1 MVALI
6 DIEPGMV
13 VAGRY
18 VVSTVDRRW
27 LPEKPEIG
35 AVCTGLDAILDEP
48 VLILVADAGG
58 ASDVVEAARRVSI
71 LDDPRIAPTLD
82 VGHSNGLDYIVIKRI
97 AVTPF
102 SQILP
107 RSPLP
112 VDAAC
117 ALIGEVGTALVT
129 SARRGLFHMF
139 LRPSLVG
146 LTSKGAV
153 VIAGIGID
161 AALAL
166 DTGVIDPKD
175 YTPTKASR
183 RDALSLV
190 RLFYAALT
198 GYWPGD
204 EAYDGLPPAEKE
216 NARIARVKALNPDVP
231 DKLDDFVSGI
241 ITGTD
246 PGPGSVAEVLGY
258 IDTWDPELLRYVSR
272 APVAENES
280 LFDSSPRSF
289 DEATSL
295 PAPRAKTIGP
305 GPGAADGA
313 SQDQVQAALVRIGIT
328 RPGTRGLAAGV
339 VGHTTGRYADR
350 MQMREASSFPIAKE
364 ELDHAAQEWEEWEP
378 EQTYSEYSEYAA
390 HEYDENLTTPI
401 MNREDDSDPDTQALE
416 IVAED
421 DSDEND
427 TRVIMDNDEDE
438 DDGSWFLGGMFE
450 TNEQQREH
458 QRREYERERR
468 IAQAKEDEA
477 RRRLAAFEASS
488 TARQQEANAAA
499 PPKEMRR
506 LSPDSVDDP
515 STEAAPPTAAASTG
529 DSSAGGSSA
538 SGSGA
543 SGSGAEK
550 SSNPAAVSSAESSSS
565 DNSSSA
571 AASTVRPSE
580 RKAAGRP
587 RRQHSDSTAA
597 AAATSAK
604 TASMN
609 QASSSGSPSGSGP
622 ASADSASSKPSSS
635 KRTATG
641 AAAAGTGAAGAGAA
655 GVGSAAGAGGAGTG
669 ASGGGAGASGGS
681 RGSEPE
687 DRDLAATRKPFL
699 WLVLGLAVVAA
710 IIIGIVVVNFNSG
723 NDESAPVAETSAP
736 SDDSTKKEEKETP
749 KADPPK
755 IETVESLD
763 PEGDGSE
770 HDSETENVIP
780 KTEGSWNTDRYN
792 SASFGNL
799 KSGVGLLIEFEDES
813 TVSQVKVKSG
823 NSGGKFEI
831 RDGDDP
837 EDAKVIGEGVFDA
850 DEGVTVKFDEEVTTD
865 KLILWVTEL
874 PQTDGGFKATISSVQ
889 FS

>member
-27 LPEKPEIG
+27 LPEKPEVG

-48 VLILVADAGG
+48 VLILVADADG
-58 ASDVVEAARRVSI
+58 SNDVLEAARRVSI
-71 LDDPRIAPTLD
+71 LGDPRIAPTLD

-102 SQILP
+102 NQILP

-117 ALIGEVGTALVT
+117 ALIGEVGSALVT

-166 DTGVIDPKD
+166 DTGLVEQED

-183 RDALSLV
+183 RDALALV
-190 RLFYAALT
+190 QLFYTALT
-198 GYWPGD
+198 GYWPGE
-204 EAYDGLPPAEKE
+204 EAFDGIPPAEKE
-216 NARIARVKALNPDVP
+216 NARIARAQALNPDVP

-241 ITGTD
+241 ITGSD

-258 IDTWDPELLRYVSR
+258 IDKWDPELLRYVNR
-272 APVAENES
+272 APVAENEN
-280 LFDSSPRSF
+280 LFDQSPRSF

-295 PAPRAKTIGP
+295 PAPRSKTIGP
-305 GPGAADGA
+305 GPGGSTSA
-313 SQDQVQAALVRIGIT
+313 SEDQVQAALVRIGIT

-339 VGHTTGRYADR
+339 VGSTTGRYADR

-364 ELDHAAQEWEEWEP
+364 QLDSAAQDWEEWQP
-378 EQTYSEYSEYAA
+378 EQTYSEYSEYAE

-401 MNREDDSDPDTQALE
+401 MSREDDSDPDTQALE
-416 IVAED
+416 IVPEND
-421 DSDEND
+421 DEGDEND
-427 TRVIMDNDEDE
+427 TRVIMDGEDE

-468 IAQAKEDEA
+468 IAKAKEDEA

-488 TARQQEANAAA
+488 AARQQEANAAA

-506 LSPDSVDDP
+506 LSPDYVDERRAGDDRNTGGE
-515 STEAAPPTAAASTG
+515 SRAEAAGSSSSVRPAECKAGKPRQQHSDSTDVAQAASAKNRNKAAGAAGAAGVAGAAAAAGAAAGAGANGPAGKTGASGSGGSAGASSGAAKSSGSSASSSAPAAASATAG
-529 DSSAGGSSA
+529 GAGAGGAGGSSA
-538 SGSGA
+538 SGGA
-543 SGSGAEK
+543 GSGSG
-550 SSNPAAVSSAESSSS
+550 
-565 DNSSSA
+565 
-571 AASTVRPSE
+571 
-580 RKAAGRP
+580 
-587 RRQHSDSTAA
+587 
-597 AAATSAK
+597 
-604 TASMN
+604 
-609 QASSSGSPSGSGP
+609 
-622 ASADSASSKPSSS
+622 
-635 KRTATG
+635 
-641 AAAAGTGAAGAGAA
+641 GTGPD
-655 GVGSAAGAGGAGTG
+655 
-669 ASGGGAGASGGS
+669 
-681 RGSEPE
+681 E
-687 DRDLAATRKPFL
+687 RDPAATRKPFL

-710 IIIGIVVVNFNSG
+710 IVLGIVIIGFNSG
-723 NDESAPVAETSAP
+723 DEESTPVSETSAASEQP
-736 SDDSTKKEEKETP
+736 TKKEEKSTP

-755 IETVESLD
+755 IKTVESLD

-799 KSGVGLLIEFEDES
+799 KSGVGLLFEFEDETTMS
-813 TVSQVKVKSG
+813 KVKVASG

-831 RDGDDP
+831 RDGEDP

-850 DEGVTVKFDEEVTTD
+850 DGAVTVEFDEEVETD

-874 PQTDGGFKATISSVQ
+874 PQTDGGYKATISSVK
-889 FS
+889 FF

>member
-27 LPEKPEIG
+27 LPEKPEVG

-48 VLILVADAGG
+48 VLILVADADG
-58 ASDVVEAARRVSI
+58 SNDVLEAARRVSI
-71 LDDPRIAPTLD
+71 LGDPRIAPTLD

-102 SQILP
+102 NQILP

-117 ALIGEVGTALVT
+117 ALIGEVGSALVT

-139 LRPSLVG
+139 LRPSVVG

-166 DTGVIDPKD
+166 DTGLVEQKD

-183 RDALSLV
+183 RDALALV
-190 RLFYAALT
+190 QLFYAALT
-198 GYWPGD
+198 GYWPG
-204 EAYDGLPPAEKE
+204 EESFDGIPPAEKE
-216 NARIARVKALNPDVP
+216 NARIARAQALNPDVP

-241 ITGTD
+241 ITGSD

-258 IDTWDPELLRYVSR
+258 IDDWDPELLRYVNR
-272 APVAENES
+272 APVAENEN
-280 LFDSSPRSF
+280 LFQQSPRSF

-295 PAPRAKTIGP
+295 PAPRSKTIGP
-305 GPGAADGA
+305 GPEGSA
-313 SQDQVQAALVRIGIT
+313 SASEDQVQAALVRIGIT

-364 ELDHAAQEWEEWEP
+364 QLDSAAQDWEEWQP
-378 EQTYSEYSEYAA
+378 EQTYSEYSEYAE

-401 MNREDDSDPDTQALE
+401 MKREDDSDPDTQALE
-416 IVAED
+416 IVPEND
-421 DSDEND
+421 DEGDEND
-427 TRVIMDNDEDE
+427 TRVIMDDEDE

-468 IAQAKEDEA
+468 IAKAKEEEA

-488 TARQQEANAAA
+488 VARQQEANAAA

-506 LSPDSVDDP
+506 LSPDSVDDQN
-515 STEAAPPTAAASTG
+515 TV
-529 DSSAGGSSA
+529 DDQNAGGA
-538 SGSGA
+538 
-543 SGSGAEK
+543 
-550 SSNPAAVSSAESSSS
+550 SSAEAAA
-565 DNSSSA
+565 NSSS
-571 AASTVRPSE
+571 VRPAE
-580 RKAAGRP
+580 RKAGKP
-587 RRQHSDSTAA
+587 RQQHSDSTDAA
-597 AAATSAK
+597 RAASVKNRNK
-604 TASMN
+604 T
-609 QASSSGSPSGSGP
+609 
-622 ASADSASSKPSSS
+622 
-635 KRTATG
+635 
-641 AAAAGTGAAGAGAA
+641 TGAAGAAVAGVAAA
-655 GVGSAAGAGGAGTG
+655 GAAAGAGAKARADKFGPAESGGSTG
-669 ASGGGAGASGGS
+669 AAGSKAKKSSRAAGASSAPAGAAAAAGSGGAGSGGSAASGGS
-681 RGSEPE
+681 GSGSGGSGPE
-687 DRDLAATRKPFL
+687 ERDPAATRKPFL

-710 IIIGIVVVNFNSG
+710 IVLGIVIIGFNSG
-723 NDESAPVAETSAP
+723 EEEPTPVSETSAP
-736 SDDSTKKEEKETP
+736 NEQPTKKEEKKTP

-755 IETVESLD
+755 IENVESLD

-770 HDSETENVIP
+770 HDSEVENVIP

-799 KSGVGLLIEFEDES
+799 KSGVGLLFEFEDETTIS
-813 TVSQVKVKSG
+813 KVKVASG

-850 DEGVTVKFDEEVTTD
+850 EGAVTVEFDEEVETD
-865 KLILWVTEL
+865 KLILWITDL
-874 PQTDGGFKATISSVQ
+874 PQTDGGFKATISSVK

>member
-1 MVALI
+1 VVALI

-27 LPEKPEIG
+27 LPEKPEVG

-48 VLILVADAGG
+48 VLILVADADG
-58 ASDVVEAARRVSI
+58 SNDVLEAARRVSI
-71 LDDPRIAPTLD
+71 LGDPRIAPTLD

-102 SQILP
+102 NQILP

-117 ALIGEVGTALVT
+117 ALIGEVGSALVT

-139 LRPSLVG
+139 LRPSVVG

-166 DTGVIDPKD
+166 DTGLVEQKD

-183 RDALSLV
+183 RDALALV
-190 RLFYAALT
+190 QLFYTALT
-198 GYWPGD
+198 GYWPG
-204 EAYDGLPPAEKE
+204 EESFDGIPPAEKE
-216 NARIARVKALNPDVP
+216 NARIARAQALNPDVP

-241 ITGTD
+241 ITGSD

-258 IDTWDPELLRYVSR
+258 IDDWDPELLRYVNR
-272 APVAENES
+272 APVAENEN
-280 LFDSSPRSF
+280 LFQQSPRSF

-295 PAPRAKTIGP
+295 PAPRSKTIGP
-305 GPGAADGA
+305 GPEGSA
-313 SQDQVQAALVRIGIT
+313 SASEDQVQAALVRIGIT

-364 ELDHAAQEWEEWEP
+364 QLDSAAQDWEEWQP
-378 EQTYSEYSEYAA
+378 EQTYSEYSEYAE

-401 MNREDDSDPDTQALE
+401 MRREDDSDPDTQALE
-416 IVAED
+416 IVPEND
-421 DSDEND
+421 DEGDEND
-427 TRVIMDNDEDE
+427 TRVIMDDEDE

-468 IAQAKEDEA
+468 IAKAKEEEA

-488 TARQQEANAAA
+488 VARQQEANAAA

-506 LSPDSVDDP
+506 LSPDSVDDQN
-515 STEAAPPTAAASTG
+515 TV
-529 DSSAGGSSA
+529 DDQNAGGA
-538 SGSGA
+538 
-543 SGSGAEK
+543 
-550 SSNPAAVSSAESSSS
+550 SSAEAAA
-565 DNSSSA
+565 NSSS
-571 AASTVRPSE
+571 VRPAE
-580 RKAAGRP
+580 RKAGKP
-587 RRQHSDSTAA
+587 RQQHSDSTDAA
-597 AAATSAK
+597 RAASVKNRNK
-604 TASMN
+604 T
-609 QASSSGSPSGSGP
+609 
-622 ASADSASSKPSSS
+622 
-635 KRTATG
+635 
-641 AAAAGTGAAGAGAA
+641 TGAAGAAVAGVAAA
-655 GVGSAAGAGGAGTG
+655 GAAAGAGAKARADKFGPAESGGSTG
-669 ASGGGAGASGGS
+669 AAGSKAKKSSRAAGASSAPAGAAAAAGSGGAGSGGSAASGGS
-681 RGSEPE
+681 GSGSGGSGPE
-687 DRDLAATRKPFL
+687 ERDPAATRKPFL

-710 IIIGIVVVNFNSG
+710 IVLGIVIIGFNSG
-723 NDESAPVAETSAP
+723 EEEPTPVSETSAP
-736 SDDSTKKEEKETP
+736 SEQPTKKKEKKTP

-755 IETVESLD
+755 IENVESLD

-770 HDSETENVIP
+770 HDSEVENVIP
-780 KTEGSWNTDRYN
+780 KAEGSWNTDRYN

-799 KSGVGLLIEFEDES
+799 KSGVGLLFEFEDETTIS
-813 TVSQVKVKSG
+813 KVKVASG

-831 RDGDDP
+831 RDGDAP

-850 DEGVTVKFDEEVTTD
+850 EGAVTVEFDEEVETD
-865 KLILWVTEL
+865 KLILWITDL
-874 PQTDGGFKATISSVQ
+874 PQTDGGFKATISSVK

>member
-27 LPEKPEIG
+27 LPEKPEVG

-48 VLILVADAGG
+48 VLILVADADG
-58 ASDVVEAARRVSI
+58 SNDVLEAARRVSI
-71 LDDPRIAPTLD
+71 LGDPRIAPTLD

-102 SQILP
+102 NQILP

-117 ALIGEVGTALVT
+117 ALIGEVGSALVT

-139 LRPSLVG
+139 LRPSVVG

-153 VIAGIGID
+153 IIAGIGID

-166 DTGVIDPKD
+166 DTGLVEQKD

-183 RDALSLV
+183 RDALALV
-190 RLFYAALT
+190 QLFYTALT
-198 GYWPGD
+198 GFWPG
-204 EAYDGLPPAEKE
+204 EESFDGIPPAEKE
-216 NARIARVKALNPDVP
+216 NARIARAQALNPEVP

-241 ITGTD
+241 ITGSD

-258 IDTWDPELLRYVSR
+258 IDDWDPELLRYVNR
-272 APVAENES
+272 APVAENEN
-280 LFDSSPRSF
+280 LFDQSPRSF

-295 PAPRAKTIGP
+295 PAPRSKTIGP
-305 GPGAADGA
+305 GPEGAASA
-313 SQDQVQAALVRIGIT
+313 SEDQVQAALVRIGIT

-364 ELDHAAQEWEEWEP
+364 QLDSAAQDWEEWQP
-378 EQTYSEYSEYAA
+378 EQTYSEYSEYAE

-401 MNREDDSDPDTQALE
+401 MSREDDSDPDTQALE
-416 IVAED
+416 IVPEND
-421 DSDEND
+421 DEGDEND
-427 TRVIMDNDEDE
+427 TRVIMDDEDE

-468 IAQAKEDEA
+468 IAKAKEDEA

-506 LSPDSVDDP
+506 LSPDSVDDRSAADDQNSVNEP
-515 STEAAPPTAAASTG
+515 STEAAT
-529 DSSAGGSSA
+529 GSS
-538 SGSGA
+538 SIR
-543 SGSGAEK
+543 
-550 SSNPAAVSSAESSSS
+550 PA
-565 DNSSSA
+565 
-571 AASTVRPSE
+571 E
-580 RKAAGRP
+580 RKAGKP
-587 RRQHSDSTAA
+587 RQQHSDSTDAA
-597 AAATSAK
+597 QAASAK
-604 TASMN
+604 N
-609 QASSSGSPSGSGP
+609 RN
-622 ASADSASSKPSSS
+622 K
-635 KRTATG
+635 
-641 AAAAGTGAAGAGAA
+641 AAGAAGAAVAGATAA
-655 GVGSAAGAGGAGTG
+655 GAAAGAGVGAKAHADKSSGSTSGTSESG
-669 ASGGGAGASGGS
+669 ASKPAGSAGGAGSGATKTAAGPGANTATVGAAAGSGGAGSGGSAASGGS
-681 RGSEPE
+681 GSGSGGSGSEE
-687 DRDLAATRKPFL
+687 RDPAATRKPFL

-710 IIIGIVVVNFNSG
+710 IVLGIVIIGFNSG
-723 NDESAPVAETSAP
+723 EEEPTPVSETSAP
-736 SDDSTKKEEKETP
+736 SEQPTKKEEKKTL

-755 IETVESLD
+755 IENVESLD

-770 HDSETENVIP
+770 HDSEVENVIP

-799 KSGVGLLIEFEDES
+799 KSGVGLLFEFEDETTIS
-813 TVSQVKVKSG
+813 KVKVASG

-850 DEGVTVKFDEEVTTD
+850 EGAVTVEFDEEVETD
-865 KLILWVTEL
+865 KLILWITDL
-874 PQTDGGFKATISSVQ
+874 PQTDGGFKATISSVK

>member
-27 LPEKPEIG
+27 LPEKPEVG

-48 VLILVADAGG
+48 VLILVADADG
-58 ASDVVEAARRVSI
+58 SNDVLEAARRVSI
-71 LDDPRIAPTLD
+71 LGDPRIAPTLD

-102 SQILP
+102 NQILP

-117 ALIGEVGTALVT
+117 ALIGEVGSALVT

-139 LRPSLVG
+139 LRPSVVG

-153 VIAGIGID
+153 IIAGIGID

-166 DTGVIDPKD
+166 DTGLVEQKD

-183 RDALSLV
+183 RDALALV
-190 RLFYAALT
+190 QLFYTALT
-198 GYWPGD
+198 GFWPG
-204 EAYDGLPPAEKE
+204 EESFDGIPPAEKE
-216 NARIARVKALNPDVP
+216 NARIARAQALNPEVP

-241 ITGTD
+241 ITGSD

-258 IDTWDPELLRYVSR
+258 IDDWDPELLRYVNR
-272 APVAENES
+272 APVAENEN
-280 LFDSSPRSF
+280 LFDQSPRSF

-295 PAPRAKTIGP
+295 PAPRSKTIGP
-305 GPGAADGA
+305 GPEGAASA
-313 SQDQVQAALVRIGIT
+313 SEDQVQAALVRIGIT

-364 ELDHAAQEWEEWEP
+364 QLDSAAQDWEEWQP
-378 EQTYSEYSEYAA
+378 EQTYSEYSEYAE
-390 HEYDENLTTPI
+390 HEYDENLTSPI
-401 MNREDDSDPDTQALE
+401 MSREDDSDPDTQALE
-416 IVAED
+416 IVPEND
-421 DSDEND
+421 DEGDEND
-427 TRVIMDNDEDE
+427 TRVIMDDEDE

-468 IAQAKEDEA
+468 IAKAKEEEA

-488 TARQQEANAAA
+488 VARQQEANAAA

-506 LSPDSVDDP
+506 LSPDSVDDQN
-515 STEAAPPTAAASTG
+515 TV
-529 DSSAGGSSA
+529 DDQNAGGA
-538 SGSGA
+538 
-543 SGSGAEK
+543 
-550 SSNPAAVSSAESSSS
+550 SSAEAAA
-565 DNSSSA
+565 NSSS
-571 AASTVRPSE
+571 VRPAE
-580 RKAAGRP
+580 RKAGKP
-587 RRQHSDSTAA
+587 RQQHSDSTDAA
-597 AAATSAK
+597 RAASVKNRNK
-604 TASMN
+604 T
-609 QASSSGSPSGSGP
+609 
-622 ASADSASSKPSSS
+622 
-635 KRTATG
+635 
-641 AAAAGTGAAGAGAA
+641 TGAAGAAVAGVAAA
-655 GVGSAAGAGGAGTG
+655 GAAAGAGAKARADKFGPAESGGSTG
-669 ASGGGAGASGGS
+669 AAGSKAKKSSRAAGASSAPAGAAAAAGSGGAGSGGSAASGGS
-681 RGSEPE
+681 GSGSGGSGPE
-687 DRDLAATRKPFL
+687 ERDPAATRKPFL

-710 IIIGIVVVNFNSG
+710 IVLGIVIIGFNSG
-723 NDESAPVAETSAP
+723 EEEPTPVSETSAP
-736 SDDSTKKEEKETP
+736 SEQPTKKKEKKTP

-755 IETVESLD
+755 IENVESLD

-770 HDSETENVIP
+770 HDSEVENVIP

-799 KSGVGLLIEFEDES
+799 KSGVGLLFEFEDETTIS
-813 TVSQVKVKSG
+813 KVKVASG

-850 DEGVTVKFDEEVTTD
+850 EGAVTVEFDEEVETD
-865 KLILWVTEL
+865 KLILWITDL
-874 PQTDGGFKATISSVQ
+874 PQTDGGFKATISSVK

>member
-27 LPEKPEIG
+27 LPEKPEVG

-48 VLILVADAGG
+48 VLILVADADG
-58 ASDVVEAARRVSI
+58 SNDVLEAARRVSI
-71 LDDPRIAPTLD
+71 LGDPRIAPTLD

-102 SQILP
+102 NQILP

-117 ALIGEVGTALVT
+117 ALIGEVGSALVT

-139 LRPSLVG
+139 LRPSVVG

-166 DTGVIDPKD
+166 DTGLVEQKD

-183 RDALSLV
+183 RDALALV
-190 RLFYAALT
+190 QLFYTALT
-198 GYWPGD
+198 GYWPG
-204 EAYDGLPPAEKE
+204 EESFDGIPPAEKE
-216 NARIARVKALNPDVP
+216 NARIARAQALNPDVP

-241 ITGTD
+241 ITGSD

-258 IDTWDPELLRYVSR
+258 IDDWDPELLRYVNR
-272 APVAENES
+272 APVAENEN
-280 LFDSSPRSF
+280 LFQQSPRSF

-295 PAPRAKTIGP
+295 PAPRSKTIGP
-305 GPGAADGA
+305 GPEGSA
-313 SQDQVQAALVRIGIT
+313 SASEDQVQAALVRIGIT

-339 VGHTTGRYADR
+339 VGHTTGRYANR

-364 ELDHAAQEWEEWEP
+364 QLDSAAQDWEEWQP
-378 EQTYSEYSEYAA
+378 EQTYSEYSEYAE

-401 MNREDDSDPDTQALE
+401 MRREDDSDPDTQALE
-416 IVAED
+416 IVPEND
-421 DSDEND
+421 DEGDEND
-427 TRVIMDNDEDE
+427 TRVIMDDEDE

-468 IAQAKEDEA
+468 IANAKEEEA

-488 TARQQEANAAA
+488 VARQQEANAAA

-506 LSPDSVDDP
+506 LSPDSVDDQN
-515 STEAAPPTAAASTG
+515 TV
-529 DSSAGGSSA
+529 DDQNAGGA
-538 SGSGA
+538 
-543 SGSGAEK
+543 
-550 SSNPAAVSSAESSSS
+550 SSAEAAA
-565 DNSSSA
+565 NSSS
-571 AASTVRPSE
+571 VRPAE
-580 RKAAGRP
+580 RKAGKP
-587 RRQHSDSTAA
+587 RQQHSDSTDAA
-597 AAATSAK
+597 RAASVKNRNK
-604 TASMN
+604 T
-609 QASSSGSPSGSGP
+609 
-622 ASADSASSKPSSS
+622 
-635 KRTATG
+635 
-641 AAAAGTGAAGAGAA
+641 TGAAGAAVAGVAAA
-655 GVGSAAGAGGAGTG
+655 GAAAGAGAKARADNFGPAESGGSTG
-669 ASGGGAGASGGS
+669 AAGSKAKKSSRAAGASSAPAGAAAAAGGAGAGGGGSAASGGAGNGSGGS
-681 RGSEPE
+681 GS
-687 DRDLAATRKPFL
+687 DQRDPAATRKPFL

-710 IIIGIVVVNFNSG
+710 IVLGIVIIGFNSG
-723 NDESAPVAETSAP
+723 DEESAPVSESSAP
-736 SDDSTKKEEKETP
+736 SEQPKKEEKKTP

-780 KTEGSWNTDRYN
+780 ETDGSWNTDRYN

-799 KSGVGLLIEFEDES
+799 KSGVGLLFEFEDKTTIS
-813 TVSQVKVKSG
+813 KVKVASG

-850 DEGVTVKFDEEVTTD
+850 DGAVTVKFDEEVETD
-865 KLILWVTEL
+865 KLILWITDL
-874 PQTDGGFKATISSVQ
+874 PQTDGGFKATISSVK

>member
-27 LPEKPEIG
+27 LPEKPEVG

-48 VLILVADAGG
+48 VLILVADADG
-58 ASDVVEAARRVSI
+58 SNDVLEAARRVSI
-71 LDDPRIAPTLD
+71 LGDPRIAPTLD

-102 SQILP
+102 NQILP

-139 LRPSLVG
+139 LRPSVVG

-166 DTGVIDPKD
+166 DTGLVEQKD

-183 RDALSLV
+183 RDALALV
-190 RLFYAALT
+190 QLFYAALT
-198 GYWPGD
+198 GFWPG
-204 EAYDGLPPAEKE
+204 EEPFDGIPPAEKE
-216 NARIARVKALNPDVP
+216 NARIARAQALNPDVP

-241 ITGTD
+241 ITGAD

-258 IDTWDPELLRYVSR
+258 IDSWDAQLLRYVNR
-272 APVAENES
+272 APAAENEH
-280 LFDSSPRSF
+280 LFEQSPRSF

-295 PAPRAKTIGP
+295 PAPRSKSIGP
-305 GPGAADGA
+305 GPDGSA
-313 SQDQVQAALVRIGIT
+313 SASEDQVQAALVRIGIT

-339 VGHTTGRYADR
+339 VGRTTGRYADR

-364 ELDHAAQEWEEWEP
+364 QLDSAAQDWEEWQP
-378 EQTYSEYSEYAA
+378 EQTYSQYSEYAE

-401 MNREDDSDPDTQALE
+401 MSRDDDSDPDTQALE
-416 IVAED
+416 IIPDND
-421 DSDEND
+421 DEGDEND

-468 IAQAKEDEA
+468 IAKAKEDEA

-488 TARQQEANAAA
+488 GTRAQDADAAA

-506 LSPDSVDDP
+506 LSPDSVDDRSAADDQHSVGEP
-515 STEAAPPTAAASTG
+515 SAEAA
-529 DSSAGGSSA
+529 
-538 SGSGA
+538 GA
-543 SGSGAEK
+543 S
-550 SSNPAAVSSAESSSS
+550 SS
-565 DNSSSA
+565 
-571 AASTVRPSE
+571 VRPAE
-580 RKAAGRP
+580 RKAGKP
-587 RRQHSDSTAA
+587 RQQHSDSTDAAQAASAKNRNKADGAVGAA
-597 AAATSAK
+597 AAA
-604 TASMN
+604 
-609 QASSSGSPSGSGP
+609 GV
-622 ASADSASSKPSSS
+622 
-635 KRTATG
+635 
-641 AAAAGTGAAGAGAA
+641 AGAGSGAA
-655 GVGSAAGAGGAGTG
+655 KSSSSAGASSAPAAASTAGGAGAGGSGG
-669 ASGGGAGASGGS
+669 SPASGGASGGS
-681 RGSEPE
+681 GGTDPDE
-687 DRDLAATRKPFL
+687 RDPAATRKPFL

-710 IIIGIVVVNFNSG
+710 IVLGIVIIGYNSG
-723 NDESAPVAETSAP
+723 DEEPTPVSETSAP
-736 SDDSTKKEEKETP
+736 SEQPTKKEEKTTP
-749 KADPPK
+749 EADPPK
-755 IETVESLD
+755 IESVESLD

-770 HDSETENVIP
+770 HDSETDNVIP

-792 SASFGNL
+792 SANFGNL
-799 KSGVGLLIEFEDES
+799 KSGLGLLFEFEDTTTIS
-813 TVSQVKVKSG
+813 KMKVASA

-837 EDAKVIGEGVFDA
+837 ENAEVIGEGVFDA
-850 DEGVTVKFDEEVTTD
+850 DGAVTVEFDDEVETD
-865 KLILWVTEL
+865 KLILWITEL
-874 PQTDGGFKATISSVQ
+874 PQTDGGFRATISSVR
-889 FS
+889 FF

>member
-27 LPEKPEIG
+27 LPEKPEVG

-48 VLILVADAGG
+48 VLILVADADG
-58 ASDVVEAARRVSI
+58 SNDVLEAARRVSI
-71 LDDPRIAPTLD
+71 LGDPRIAPTLD

-102 SQILP
+102 NQILP

-117 ALIGEVGTALVT
+117 ALIGEVGSALVT

-166 DTGVIDPKD
+166 DTGLVEQKD

-183 RDALSLV
+183 RDALALV
-190 RLFYAALT
+190 QLFYTALT
-198 GYWPGD
+198 GYWPGE
-204 EAYDGLPPAEKE
+204 EAFDGIPPAEKE
-216 NARIARVKALNPDVP
+216 NARIARAQALNPEVP
-231 DKLDDFVSGI
+231 DRLDDFVSGI
-241 ITGTD
+241 ITGSD

-258 IDTWDPELLRYVSR
+258 IDKWDPELLRYVNR
-272 APVAENES
+272 APVAENEN
-280 LFDSSPRSF
+280 LFDQLPRSF

-295 PAPRAKTIGP
+295 PAPRSKTIGP
-305 GPGAADGA
+305 GPGGSTSA
-313 SQDQVQAALVRIGIT
+313 SEDQVQAALVRIGIT

-339 VGHTTGRYADR
+339 VGSTTGRYADR

-364 ELDHAAQEWEEWEP
+364 QLDSAAQDWEEWQP
-378 EQTYSEYSEYAA
+378 EQTYSEYSEYAE

-401 MNREDDSDPDTQALE
+401 MSREDDSDPDTQALE
-416 IVAED
+416 IVPEND
-421 DSDEND
+421 DEGDEND
-427 TRVIMDNDEDE
+427 TRVIMDGEDE

-468 IAQAKEDEA
+468 IAKAKEDEA

-488 TARQQEANAAA
+488 AARQQEANAAA

-506 LSPDSVDDP
+506 LSPDSVDDR
-515 STEAAPPTAAASTG
+515 SAVDNRNTGGESRAEAAE
-529 DSSAGGSSA
+529 GS
-538 SGSGA
+538 
-543 SGSGAEK
+543 
-550 SSNPAAVSSAESSSS
+550 ES
-565 DNSSSA
+565 
-571 AASTVRPSE
+571 VRPAE
-580 RKAAGRP
+580 RKAGKP
-587 RRQHSDSTAA
+587 RQQHSDSTGAA
-597 AAATSAK
+597 QAGSVKNRNKAAGTAGATAGGASTGGAGGSA
-604 TASMN
+604 ASGG
-609 QASSSGSPSGSGP
+609 AGSGSG
-622 ASADSASSKPSSS
+622 
-635 KRTATG
+635 
-641 AAAAGTGAAGAGAA
+641 GAGPD
-655 GVGSAAGAGGAGTG
+655 
-669 ASGGGAGASGGS
+669 
-681 RGSEPE
+681 E
-687 DRDLAATRKPFL
+687 RDPAATRKPFL

-710 IIIGIVVVNFNSG
+710 IVLGIVIIGFNSG
-723 NDESAPVAETSAP
+723 DERSTPVSETSAASEQP
-736 SDDSTKKEEKETP
+736 TKKEEKKTP

-755 IETVESLD
+755 IKTVESLD

-780 KTEGSWNTDRYN
+780 KAEGSWNTDRYN

-799 KSGVGLLIEFEDES
+799 KSGVGLLFEFEDES
-813 TVSQVKVKSG
+813 TISKVKVASG

-850 DEGVTVKFDEEVTTD
+850 DGAVTVEFDEDVETD

-874 PQTDGGFKATISSVQ
+874 PQTDGGYKATISSVK
-889 FS
+889 FF

>member
-1 MVALI
+1 VVALI

-27 LPEKPEIG
+27 LPEKPEVG

-48 VLILVADAGG
+48 VLILVADADG
-58 ASDVVEAARRVSI
+58 SNDVLEAARRVSI
-71 LDDPRIAPTLD
+71 LGDPRIAPTLD

-102 SQILP
+102 NQILP

-117 ALIGEVGTALVT
+117 ALIGEVGSALVT

-139 LRPSLVG
+139 LRPSVVG

-153 VIAGIGID
+153 IIAGIGID

-166 DTGVIDPKD
+166 DTGLVEQKD

-183 RDALSLV
+183 RDALALV
-190 RLFYAALT
+190 QLFYTALT
-198 GYWPGD
+198 GYWPG
-204 EAYDGLPPAEKE
+204 EESFDGIPPAEKE
-216 NARIARVKALNPDVP
+216 NARIARAQALNPDVP

-241 ITGTD
+241 ITGSD

-258 IDTWDPELLRYVSR
+258 IDDWDPELLRYVNR
-272 APVAENES
+272 APVAENEN
-280 LFDSSPRSF
+280 LFQQSPRSF

-295 PAPRAKTIGP
+295 PAPRSKTIGP
-305 GPGAADGA
+305 GPEGSA
-313 SQDQVQAALVRIGIT
+313 SASEDQVQAALVRIGIT

-364 ELDHAAQEWEEWEP
+364 QLDSAAQDWEEWQP
-378 EQTYSEYSEYAA
+378 EQTYSEYSEYAE
-390 HEYDENLTTPI
+390 HESDENLTTPI
-401 MNREDDSDPDTQALE
+401 MRREDDSDPDTQALE
-416 IVAED
+416 IVPEND
-421 DSDEND
+421 DEGDEND
-427 TRVIMDNDEDE
+427 TRVIMDDEDE

-468 IAQAKEDEA
+468 IAKAKEEEA

-488 TARQQEANAAA
+488 VARQQEANAAA

-506 LSPDSVDDP
+506 LSPDSVDDQN
-515 STEAAPPTAAASTG
+515 TV
-529 DSSAGGSSA
+529 DDQNAGGA
-538 SGSGA
+538 
-543 SGSGAEK
+543 
-550 SSNPAAVSSAESSSS
+550 SSAEAAA
-565 DNSSSA
+565 NSSS
-571 AASTVRPSE
+571 VRPAE
-580 RKAAGRP
+580 RKAGKP
-587 RRQHSDSTAA
+587 RQQHSDSTDAA
-597 AAATSAK
+597 RAASVKNRNK
-604 TASMN
+604 T
-609 QASSSGSPSGSGP
+609 
-622 ASADSASSKPSSS
+622 
-635 KRTATG
+635 
-641 AAAAGTGAAGAGAA
+641 TGAAGAAVAGVAAA
-655 GVGSAAGAGGAGTG
+655 GAAAGAGAKARADNFGPAESGGSTGAAGSKAKKSSRAAGTSSAPAG
-669 ASGGGAGASGGS
+669 AAAAAGGAGAGGGGSAASGGAGNGSGGS
-681 RGSEPE
+681 GS
-687 DRDLAATRKPFL
+687 DQRDPAATRKPFL

-710 IIIGIVVVNFNSG
+710 IVLGIVIIGFNSG
-723 NDESAPVAETSAP
+723 DEESAPVSESSAP
-736 SDDSTKKEEKETP
+736 SEQPKKEEKKTP

-780 KTEGSWNTDRYN
+780 ETDGSWNTDRYN

-799 KSGVGLLIEFEDES
+799 KSGVGLLFEFEDKTTIS
-813 TVSQVKVKSG
+813 KVKVASG

-850 DEGVTVKFDEEVTTD
+850 DGAVTVKFDEEVETD
-865 KLILWVTEL
+865 KLILWITDL
-874 PQTDGGFKATISSVQ
+874 PQTDGGFKATISSVK

>member
-27 LPEKPEIG
+27 LPEKPEVG

-48 VLILVADAGG
+48 VLILVADADG
-58 ASDVVEAARRVSI
+58 SNDVLEAARRVSI
-71 LDDPRIAPTLD
+71 LGDPRIAPTLD

-102 SQILP
+102 NQILP

-117 ALIGEVGTALVT
+117 ALIGEVGSALVT

-139 LRPSLVG
+139 LRPSVVG

-166 DTGVIDPKD
+166 DTGLVEQKD

-183 RDALSLV
+183 RDALALV
-190 RLFYAALT
+190 QLFYTALT
-198 GYWPGD
+198 GYWPG
-204 EAYDGLPPAEKE
+204 EESFDGIPPAEKE
-216 NARIARVKALNPDVP
+216 NARIARAQALNPDVP

-241 ITGTD
+241 ITGSD

-258 IDTWDPELLRYVSR
+258 IDDWDPELLRYVNR
-272 APVAENES
+272 APVAENEN
-280 LFDSSPRSF
+280 LFQQSPRSF

-295 PAPRAKTIGP
+295 PAPRSKTIGP
-305 GPGAADGA
+305 GPEGSA
-313 SQDQVQAALVRIGIT
+313 SASEDQVQAALVRIGIT

-364 ELDHAAQEWEEWEP
+364 QLDSAAQDWEEWQP
-378 EQTYSEYSEYAA
+378 EQTYSEYSEYAE

-401 MNREDDSDPDTQALE
+401 MSREDDSDPDTQALE
-416 IVAED
+416 IVPEND
-421 DSDEND
+421 DEGDEND
-427 TRVIMDNDEDE
+427 TRVIMDDEDE

-468 IAQAKEDEA
+468 IAKAKEEEA

-488 TARQQEANAAA
+488 VARQQEANAAA

-506 LSPDSVDDP
+506 LSPDSVDDQN
-515 STEAAPPTAAASTG
+515 TV
-529 DSSAGGSSA
+529 DDQNAGGA
-538 SGSGA
+538 
-543 SGSGAEK
+543 
-550 SSNPAAVSSAESSSS
+550 SSAEAAA
-565 DNSSSA
+565 NSSS
-571 AASTVRPSE
+571 VRPAE
-580 RKAAGRP
+580 RKAGKP
-587 RRQHSDSTAA
+587 RQQHSDSTDAA
-597 AAATSAK
+597 RAASVKNRNK
-604 TASMN
+604 T
-609 QASSSGSPSGSGP
+609 
-622 ASADSASSKPSSS
+622 
-635 KRTATG
+635 
-641 AAAAGTGAAGAGAA
+641 TGAAGAAVAGVAAA
-655 GVGSAAGAGGAGTG
+655 GAAAGAGAKARADKFGPAESGGSTG
-669 ASGGGAGASGGS
+669 AAGSKAKKSSRAAGASSAPAGAAAAAGSGGAGSGGSAASGGS
-681 RGSEPE
+681 GSGSGGSGPE
-687 DRDLAATRKPFL
+687 ERDPAATRKPFL

-710 IIIGIVVVNFNSG
+710 IVLGIVIIGFNSG
-723 NDESAPVAETSAP
+723 EEEPTPVSETSAP
-736 SDDSTKKEEKETP
+736 SEQPTKKEEKKTP

-755 IETVESLD
+755 IENVESLD

-770 HDSETENVIP
+770 HDSEVENVIP

-799 KSGVGLLIEFEDES
+799 KSGVGLLFEFEDETTIS
-813 TVSQVKVKSG
+813 KVKVASG

-850 DEGVTVKFDEEVTTD
+850 EGAVTVEFDEEVETD
-865 KLILWVTEL
+865 KLILWITDL
-874 PQTDGGFKATISSVQ
+874 PQTDGGFKATISSVK

>member
-27 LPEKPEIG
+27 LPEKPEVG

-48 VLILVADAGG
+48 VLILVADADG
-58 ASDVVEAARRVSI
+58 SNDVLEAARRVSI
-71 LDDPRIAPTLD
+71 LGDPRIAPTLD

-102 SQILP
+102 NQILP

-117 ALIGEVGTALVT
+117 ALIGEVGSALVT

-166 DTGVIDPKD
+166 DTGLVEQKD

-183 RDALSLV
+183 RDALALV
-190 RLFYAALT
+190 QLFYTALT
-198 GYWPGD
+198 GYWPGE
-204 EAYDGLPPAEKE
+204 EAFDGIPPAERE
-216 NARIARVKALNPDVP
+216 NARIARAQALNPEVP
-231 DKLDDFVSGI
+231 DRLDDFVSGI
-241 ITGTD
+241 ITGSD

-258 IDTWDPELLRYVSR
+258 IDKWDPELLRYVNR
-272 APVAENES
+272 APVAENEN
-280 LFDSSPRSF
+280 LFDQSPRSF

-295 PAPRAKTIGP
+295 PAPRSKTIGP
-305 GPGAADGA
+305 GPGGSTSA
-313 SQDQVQAALVRIGIT
+313 SEDQVQAALVRIGIT

-339 VGHTTGRYADR
+339 VGSTTGRYADR

-364 ELDHAAQEWEEWEP
+364 QLDSAAQDWEEWQP
-378 EQTYSEYSEYAA
+378 EQTYSEYSEYAE

-401 MNREDDSDPDTQALE
+401 MSREDDSDPDTQALE
-416 IVAED
+416 IVPEND
-421 DSDEND
+421 DEGAEND
-427 TRVIMDNDEDE
+427 TRVIMDGEDE

-468 IAQAKEDEA
+468 IAKAKEDEA

-506 LSPDSVDDP
+506 LSPDSVDDR
-515 STEAAPPTAAASTG
+515 SAVDNRNTGGESRAEAAE
-529 DSSAGGSSA
+529 GS
-538 SGSGA
+538 
-543 SGSGAEK
+543 
-550 SSNPAAVSSAESSSS
+550 ES
-565 DNSSSA
+565 
-571 AASTVRPSE
+571 VRPAE
-580 RKAAGRP
+580 RKAGKP
-587 RRQHSDSTAA
+587 RQQHSDSTGAPQAGSVKNRNKAAGTAGAAAAGVAGAA
-597 AAATSAK
+597 AAA
-604 TASMN
+604 
-609 QASSSGSPSGSGP
+609 G
-622 ASADSASSKPSSS
+622 
-635 KRTATG
+635 
-641 AAAAGTGAAGAGAA
+641 AAAGTGANARADKPGAGGSDGAGSGAA
-655 GVGSAAGAGGAGTG
+655 KSSGSAASSSAPAAASATAGGAGTG
-669 ASGGGAGASGGS
+669 GAGGSAASGGAGSGSGGAGPD
-681 RGSEPE
+681 E
-687 DRDLAATRKPFL
+687 RDPAATRKPFL

-710 IIIGIVVVNFNSG
+710 IVLGIVIVGFNSG
-723 NDESAPVAETSAP
+723 DEESTPVSETSAASEQP
-736 SDDSTKKEEKETP
+736 TKKEEKKTP

-755 IETVESLD
+755 IKTVESLD

-780 KTEGSWNTDRYN
+780 KAEGSWNTDRYN

-799 KSGVGLLIEFEDES
+799 KSGVGLLFEFEDES
-813 TVSQVKVKSG
+813 TISKVKVASG

-850 DEGVTVKFDEEVTTD
+850 DGAVTVEFDEDVETD

-874 PQTDGGFKATISSVQ
+874 PQTDGGYKATISSVK
-889 FS
+889 FF

>member
-27 LPEKPEIG
+27 LPEKPEVG

-48 VLILVADAGG
+48 VLILVADADG
-58 ASDVVEAARRVSI
+58 SNDVLEAARRVSI
-71 LDDPRIAPTLD
+71 LGDPRIAPTLD

-102 SQILP
+102 NQILP

-139 LRPSLVG
+139 LRPSVVG

-166 DTGVIDPKD
+166 DTGLVEQKD

-183 RDALSLV
+183 RDALALV
-190 RLFYAALT
+190 QLFYAALT
-198 GYWPGD
+198 GFWPG
-204 EAYDGLPPAEKE
+204 EEPFDGIPPAEKE
-216 NARIARVKALNPDVP
+216 NARIARAQALNPDVP

-241 ITGTD
+241 ITGAD

-258 IDTWDPELLRYVSR
+258 IDSWDAQLLRYVNR
-272 APVAENES
+272 APAAENEH
-280 LFDSSPRSF
+280 LFEQSPRSF

-295 PAPRAKTIGP
+295 PAPRSKSIGP
-305 GPGAADGA
+305 GPDGSA
-313 SQDQVQAALVRIGIT
+313 SASEDQVQAALVRIGIT

-339 VGHTTGRYADR
+339 VGRTTGRYADR

-364 ELDHAAQEWEEWEP
+364 QLDSAAQDWEEWQP
-378 EQTYSEYSEYAA
+378 EQTYSQYSEYAE

-401 MNREDDSDPDTQALE
+401 MSRDDDSDPDTQALE
-416 IVAED
+416 IIPDND
-421 DSDEND
+421 DEGDEND

-468 IAQAKEDEA
+468 IAKAKEDEA

-488 TARQQEANAAA
+488 GTRAQVADAAA
-499 PPKEMRR
+499 PPKEIRR
-506 LSPDSVDDP
+506 LSPDSVDDRSAADDQHSVGEP
-515 STEAAPPTAAASTG
+515 SAEAA
-529 DSSAGGSSA
+529 
-538 SGSGA
+538 GA
-543 SGSGAEK
+543 S
-550 SSNPAAVSSAESSSS
+550 SS
-565 DNSSSA
+565 
-571 AASTVRPSE
+571 VRPAE
-580 RKAAGRP
+580 RKAGKP
-587 RRQHSDSTAA
+587 RQQHSDSTDAAQAASAKNRNKADGAVGAA
-597 AAATSAK
+597 AAA
-604 TASMN
+604 
-609 QASSSGSPSGSGP
+609 GV
-622 ASADSASSKPSSS
+622 
-635 KRTATG
+635 
-641 AAAAGTGAAGAGAA
+641 AGAGSGAA
-655 GVGSAAGAGGAGTG
+655 KSSSSAGASSAPAAASTAGGAGAGGSGG
-669 ASGGGAGASGGS
+669 SPASGGASGGS
-681 RGSEPE
+681 GGTDPDE
-687 DRDLAATRKPFL
+687 RDPAATRKPFL

-710 IIIGIVVVNFNSG
+710 IVLGIVIIGYNSG
-723 NDESAPVAETSAP
+723 DEEPTPVSETSAP
-736 SDDSTKKEEKETP
+736 SEQPTKKEEKTTP
-749 KADPPK
+749 EADPPK
-755 IETVESLD
+755 IESVESLD

-770 HDSETENVIP
+770 HDSETDNVIP

-792 SASFGNL
+792 SANFGNL
-799 KSGVGLLIEFEDES
+799 KSGLGLLFEFEDTTTIS
-813 TVSQVKVKSG
+813 KMKVASA

-837 EDAKVIGEGVFDA
+837 ENAEVIGEGVFDA
-850 DEGVTVKFDEEVTTD
+850 DGAVTVEFDEEVETD
-865 KLILWVTEL
+865 KLILWITEL
-874 PQTDGGFKATISSVQ
+874 PQTDGGFRATISSVR
-889 FS
+889 FF

>member
-27 LPEKPEIG
+27 LPEKPEVG

-48 VLILVADAGG
+48 VLILVADADG
-58 ASDVVEAARRVSI
+58 SNDVLEAARRVSI
-71 LDDPRIAPTLD
+71 LGDPRIAPTLD

-102 SQILP
+102 NQILP

-117 ALIGEVGTALVT
+117 ALIGEVGSALVT

-139 LRPSLVG
+139 LRPSVVG

-166 DTGVIDPKD
+166 DTGLVEQKD

-183 RDALSLV
+183 RDALALV
-190 RLFYAALT
+190 QLFYTALT
-198 GYWPGD
+198 GYWPG
-204 EAYDGLPPAEKE
+204 EESFDGIPPAEKE
-216 NARIARVKALNPDVP
+216 NARIARAQALNPDVP

-241 ITGTD
+241 ITGSD

-258 IDTWDPELLRYVSR
+258 IDDWDPELLRYVNR
-272 APVAENES
+272 APVAENEN
-280 LFDSSPRSF
+280 LFQQSPRSF

-295 PAPRAKTIGP
+295 PAPRSKTIGP
-305 GPGAADGA
+305 GPEGSA
-313 SQDQVQAALVRIGIT
+313 SASEDQVQAALVRIGIT

-364 ELDHAAQEWEEWEP
+364 QLDSAAQDWEEWQP
-378 EQTYSEYSEYAA
+378 EQTYSEYSEYAE

-401 MNREDDSDPDTQALE
+401 MRREDDSDPDTQALE
-416 IVAED
+416 IVPEND
-421 DSDEND
+421 DEGDEND
-427 TRVIMDNDEDE
+427 TRVIMDDEDE

-468 IAQAKEDEA
+468 IAKAKEEEA

-488 TARQQEANAAA
+488 VARQQEANAAA

-506 LSPDSVDDP
+506 LSPDSVDDQN
-515 STEAAPPTAAASTG
+515 TV
-529 DSSAGGSSA
+529 DDQNAGGA
-538 SGSGA
+538 
-543 SGSGAEK
+543 
-550 SSNPAAVSSAESSSS
+550 SSAEAAA
-565 DNSSSA
+565 NSSS
-571 AASTVRPSE
+571 VRPAE
-580 RKAAGRP
+580 RKAGKP
-587 RRQHSDSTAA
+587 RQQHSDSTDAA
-597 AAATSAK
+597 RAASVKNRNK
-604 TASMN
+604 T
-609 QASSSGSPSGSGP
+609 
-622 ASADSASSKPSSS
+622 
-635 KRTATG
+635 
-641 AAAAGTGAAGAGAA
+641 TGAAGAAVAGVAAA
-655 GVGSAAGAGGAGTG
+655 GAAAGAGAKARADKFGPAESGGSTG
-669 ASGGGAGASGGS
+669 AAGSKAKKSSRAAGASSAPAGAAAAAGGAGAGGGGSAASGGAGNGSGGS
-681 RGSEPE
+681 GS
-687 DRDLAATRKPFL
+687 DQRDPAATRKPFL

-710 IIIGIVVVNFNSG
+710 IVLGIVIIGFNSG
-723 NDESAPVAETSAP
+723 DEESAPVSESSAP
-736 SDDSTKKEEKETP
+736 SEQPKKEEKKTP

-780 KTEGSWNTDRYN
+780 ETDGSWNTDRYN

-799 KSGVGLLIEFEDES
+799 KSGVGLLFEFEDKTTIS
-813 TVSQVKVKSG
+813 KVKVASG

-850 DEGVTVKFDEEVTTD
+850 DGAVTVKFDEEVETD
-865 KLILWVTEL
+865 KLILWITDL
-874 PQTDGGFKATISSVQ
+874 PQTDGGFKATISSVK

>member
-27 LPEKPEIG
+27 LTEKPEVG

-48 VLILVADAGG
+48 VLILVADAAG
-58 ASDVVEAARRVSI
+58 SNDVLEAARRVSI
-71 LDDPRIAPTLD
+71 LADPRIAPTLD

-102 SQILP
+102 NQILP

-117 ALIGEVGTALVT
+117 ALIGEVGSALVT

-166 DTGVIDPKD
+166 DTGLVEQKD

-183 RDALSLV
+183 RDALALV
-190 RLFYAALT
+190 QLFYTALT
-198 GYWPGD
+198 GYWPGE
-204 EAYDGLPPAEKE
+204 EAFDAIPPAEKE
-216 NARIARVKALNPDVP
+216 NARIARAQALNPDVP
-231 DKLDDFVSGI
+231 DRLDDFVSGI
-241 ITGTD
+241 ITGSD

-258 IDTWDPELLRYVSR
+258 IDEWDPELLRYVNR
-272 APVAENES
+272 APVAENEN
-280 LFDSSPRSF
+280 LFDQSPRSF

-295 PAPRAKTIGP
+295 PAPRSKTIGP
-305 GPGAADGA
+305 GPGGSTSA
-313 SQDQVQAALVRIGIT
+313 SEDQVQAALVRIGIT

-339 VGHTTGRYADR
+339 VGSTTGRYADR

-364 ELDHAAQEWEEWEP
+364 QLDSAAQDWEEWQP
-378 EQTYSEYSEYAA
+378 EQTYSEYSEYAE

-416 IVAED
+416 IVPEND
-421 DSDEND
+421 DEGDEND
-427 TRVIMDNDEDE
+427 TRVIMDGEDE

-477 RRRLAAFEASS
+477 RRRLAAFEESS
-488 TARQQEANAAA
+488 AARQQEANAAA

-506 LSPDSVDDP
+506 LSPDSVDDRRAVDDRNTGGE
-515 STEAAPPTAAASTG
+515 SRAQAAE
-529 DSSAGGSSA
+529 GS
-538 SGSGA
+538 
-543 SGSGAEK
+543 
-550 SSNPAAVSSAESSSS
+550 ES
-565 DNSSSA
+565 
-571 AASTVRPSE
+571 VRPAE
-580 RKAAGRP
+580 RKAGKP
-587 RRQHSDSTAA
+587 RQQHSDSTDAA
-597 AAATSAK
+597 
-604 TASMN
+604 
-609 QASSSGSPSGSGP
+609 Q
-622 ASADSASSKPSSS
+622 SASVKNRN
-635 KRTATG
+635 KAAGTAGAAGAADVAG
-641 AAAAGTGAAGAGAA
+641 AAAAGGAARSSGSPASSSAPAAASATAG
-655 GVGSAAGAGGAGTG
+655 GAGAGGAGG
-669 ASGGGAGASGGS
+669 SAASGGAGSGSGGT
-681 RGSEPE
+681 GPDE
-687 DRDLAATRKPFL
+687 RDPAATRKPFL

-710 IIIGIVVVNFNSG
+710 IVLSIVIIGFNSG
-723 NDESAPVAETSAP
+723 DEESTPVSETSAASEQP
-736 SDDSTKKEEKETP
+736 TKKEEKKTP

-755 IETVESLD
+755 IKTVESLD

-770 HDSETENVIP
+770 HDSETDNVIP
-780 KTEGSWNTDRYN
+780 KTEGAWNTDRYN
-792 SASFGNL
+792 SANFGNL
-799 KSGVGLLIEFEDES
+799 KSGVGLLFEFEDETTMS
-813 TVSQVKVKSG
+813 KVKVASG

-837 EDAKVIGEGVFDA
+837 ENAKVIGEGVFDA
-850 DEGVTVKFDEEVTTD
+850 DGAVTVKFDEEVETD

-874 PQTDGGFKATISSVQ
+874 PQTDGGYKATISSVK
-889 FS
+889 FF

>member
-27 LPEKPEIG
+27 LPEKPEVG

-48 VLILVADAGG
+48 VLILVADADG
-58 ASDVVEAARRVSI
+58 SNDVLEAARRVSI
-71 LDDPRIAPTLD
+71 LGDPRIAPTLD

-102 SQILP
+102 NQILP

-117 ALIGEVGTALVT
+117 ALIGEVGSALVT

-166 DTGVIDPKD
+166 DTGLVEQED

-183 RDALSLV
+183 RDALALV
-190 RLFYAALT
+190 QLFYTALT
-198 GYWPGD
+198 GYWPGE
-204 EAYDGLPPAEKE
+204 EAFDGIPPAEKE
-216 NARIARVKALNPDVP
+216 NARIARAQALNPDVP

-241 ITGTD
+241 ITGSD

-258 IDTWDPELLRYVSR
+258 IDKWDPELLRYVNR
-272 APVAENES
+272 APVAENEN
-280 LFDSSPRSF
+280 LFDQSPHSF

-295 PAPRAKTIGP
+295 PAPRSKTIGP
-305 GPGAADGA
+305 GPGGSTSA
-313 SQDQVQAALVRIGIT
+313 SEDQVQAALVRIGIT

-339 VGHTTGRYADR
+339 VGSTTGRYADR

-364 ELDHAAQEWEEWEP
+364 QLDSAAQDWEEWQP
-378 EQTYSEYSEYAA
+378 EQTYSEYSEYAE

-401 MNREDDSDPDTQALE
+401 MSREDDSDPDTQALE
-416 IVAED
+416 IVPEND
-421 DSDEND
+421 DEGDEND
-427 TRVIMDNDEDE
+427 TRVIMDGEDE

-468 IAQAKEDEA
+468 IAKAKEDEA

-488 TARQQEANAAA
+488 AARQQEANAAA

-506 LSPDSVDDP
+506 LSPDYVDERRAGDDRNTGGE
-515 STEAAPPTAAASTG
+515 SRAEAAGSSSSVRPAERKAGKPRQQHSDSTDAAQDASAKNRNKAAG
-529 DSSAGGSSA
+529 AAGAAGGAGAGGAGGSSA
-538 SGSGA
+538 SGGA
-543 SGSGAEK
+543 GSGSG
-550 SSNPAAVSSAESSSS
+550 
-565 DNSSSA
+565 
-571 AASTVRPSE
+571 
-580 RKAAGRP
+580 
-587 RRQHSDSTAA
+587 
-597 AAATSAK
+597 
-604 TASMN
+604 
-609 QASSSGSPSGSGP
+609 
-622 ASADSASSKPSSS
+622 
-635 KRTATG
+635 
-641 AAAAGTGAAGAGAA
+641 GTGPD
-655 GVGSAAGAGGAGTG
+655 
-669 ASGGGAGASGGS
+669 
-681 RGSEPE
+681 E
-687 DRDLAATRKPFL
+687 RDPAATRKPFL

-710 IIIGIVVVNFNSG
+710 IVLGIVIIGFNSG
-723 NDESAPVAETSAP
+723 DEESTPVSETSAASEQP
-736 SDDSTKKEEKETP
+736 TKKEEKSTP

-755 IETVESLD
+755 IKTVESLD

-799 KSGVGLLIEFEDES
+799 KSGVGLLFEFEDETTMS
-813 TVSQVKVKSG
+813 KVKVASG

-831 RDGDDP
+831 RDGEDP

-850 DEGVTVKFDEEVTTD
+850 DGAVTVEFDEEVETD

-874 PQTDGGFKATISSVQ
+874 PQTDGGYKATISSVK
-889 FS
+889 FF

>member
-27 LPEKPEIG
+27 LPEKPEVG

-48 VLILVADAGG
+48 VLILVADADG
-58 ASDVVEAARRVSI
+58 SNDVLEAARRVSI
-71 LDDPRIAPTLD
+71 LGDPRIAPTLD

-102 SQILP
+102 NQILP

-117 ALIGEVGTALVT
+117 ALIGEVGSALVT

-166 DTGVIDPKD
+166 DTGLVEQED

-183 RDALSLV
+183 RDALALV
-190 RLFYAALT
+190 QLFYTALT
-198 GYWPGD
+198 GYWPGE
-204 EAYDGLPPAEKE
+204 EAFDGIPPAEKE
-216 NARIARVKALNPDVP
+216 NARIARAQALNPDVP

-241 ITGTD
+241 ITGSD

-258 IDTWDPELLRYVSR
+258 IDKWDPELLRYVNR
-272 APVAENES
+272 APVAENEN
-280 LFDSSPRSF
+280 LFDQSPRSF

-295 PAPRAKTIGP
+295 PAPRSKTIGP
-305 GPGAADGA
+305 GPGGSTSA
-313 SQDQVQAALVRIGIT
+313 SEDQVQAALVRIGIT

-339 VGHTTGRYADR
+339 VGSTTGRYADR

-364 ELDHAAQEWEEWEP
+364 QLDSAAQDWEEWQP
-378 EQTYSEYSEYAA
+378 EQTYSEYSEYAE

-401 MNREDDSDPDTQALE
+401 MSREDDSDPDTQALE
-416 IVAED
+416 IVPEND
-421 DSDEND
+421 DEGDEND
-427 TRVIMDNDEDE
+427 TRVIMDGEDE

-468 IAQAKEDEA
+468 IAKAKEDEA

-488 TARQQEANAAA
+488 AARQQEANAAA

-506 LSPDSVDDP
+506 LSPDYVDEPRAGDDRNTGGE
-515 STEAAPPTAAASTG
+515 SRAEAAG
-529 DSSAGGSSA
+529 
-538 SGSGA
+538 
-543 SGSGAEK
+543 
-550 SSNPAAVSSAESSSS
+550 SSSS
-565 DNSSSA
+565 
-571 AASTVRPSE
+571 VRPAE
-580 RKAAGRP
+580 CKAGKP
-587 RRQHSDSTAA
+587 RQQHSDSTDVAQAA
-597 AAATSAK
+597 SAK
-604 TASMN
+604 N
-609 QASSSGSPSGSGP
+609 RN
-622 ASADSASSKPSSS
+622 K
-635 KRTATG
+635 
-641 AAAAGTGAAGAGAA
+641 AAGAAGAA
-655 GVGSAAGAGGAGTG
+655 GVAGAGGAGG
-669 ASGGGAGASGGS
+669 SAASGGAGSGSGGT
-681 RGSEPE
+681 GPDE
-687 DRDLAATRKPFL
+687 RDPAATRKPFL

-710 IIIGIVVVNFNSG
+710 IVLGIVIIGFNSG
-723 NDESAPVAETSAP
+723 DEESTPVSETSAASEQP
-736 SDDSTKKEEKETP
+736 TKKEEKSTP

-755 IETVESLD
+755 IKTVESLD

-799 KSGVGLLIEFEDES
+799 KSGVGLLFEFEDETTMS
-813 TVSQVKVKSG
+813 KVKVASG

-831 RDGDDP
+831 RDGEDP

-850 DEGVTVKFDEEVTTD
+850 DGAVTVEFDEEVETD

-874 PQTDGGFKATISSVQ
+874 PQTDGGYKATISSVK
-889 FS
+889 FF